1 MWLWRGGKNYTFSR
15 VMCTFEVYYRCFS
28 QENEIVYIFA
38 ALLHTLLACKIW
50 HDINNAV
57 ILQSENEA

>member
-1 MWLWRGGKNYTFSR
+1 MWLGAGRENYTFSR
-15 VMCTFEVYYRCFS
+15 VMCTFEVCYRYFS
-28 QENEIVYIFA
+28 QINEFVYIFA

-50 HDINNAV
+50 HGVNNAV